1 MNRSQQGRRL
11 EIILPAATMNAS
23 FVPSNATMLPMTH
36 ALTRF
41 AAVLAVALFSV
52 GLAHGEAADRDKPMN
67 IEADALRY
75 DEARQTSIFTGN
87 VVLTKG
93 TIIMRGRKIEVQ
105 QDAQGNQVGV
115 LTGTPETPG
124 FFRQKREGLDEWIEG
139 EGVRI
144 EYDSKTEIVRFD
156 GKAVL
161 RRYRGPQI
169 NDESRGNQIVY
180 NSATEVFT
188 VNGGS
193 ANATASNGTAGSS
206 GRVRAMLT
214 PIPAEGTAPATP
226 QAPPA
231 QLRPSDNLNEKSR

>member
-1 MNRSQQGRRL
+1 
-11 EIILPAATMNAS
+11 MNAS

-52 GLAHGEAADRDKPMN
+52 GQAHGEAADRDKPMN

-93 TIIMRGRKIEVQ
+93 TIIMRGRQIEVR

-115 LTGTPETPG
+115 LTGTPEVPG

-193 ANATASNGTAGSS
+193 ANASNGTAGSS

-226 QAPPA
+226 QSPPA
-231 QLRPSDNLNEKSR
+231 QLRPSGNLNEKNR